1 MELFKTGDYTIF
13 EKMPVKTLNDLI
25 NWKIELENERKK
37 QLEEDMKHRKEG
49 SRVYKKK

>member
-37 QLEEDMKHRKEG
+37 QLEEDVKKQKENNRTYRK
-49 SRVYKKK
+49 K

>member
-37 QLEEDMKHRKEG
+37 QLEEDVKKQRENGRTYKRK
-49 SRVYKKK
+49 